1 MSELAKRIGRA
12 QRREVSGGMGFAAAR
27 REQPKAMVLAA
38 MVTTTAEAQGALEA
52 GADCVLV
59 EAADAATAAVVIE
72 TLAKNAAGAA
82 LTTLD
87 EAGASALHEAGCDFV
102 VSTLEGTSS
111 AAVDTERMGQLVA
124 VSSEISDTTLRALNP
139 LGFDALFVEGKP
151 SAPTLAAQLDLVR
164 LASLSS
170 LPLAVNVATN
180 ATMAELRALRDSGA
194 AVAVAPVGASAG
206 EITALA
212 EALRAVPAPR
222 RQSRGADIALV
233 PSAAAHAEEED
244 EHEHDH
250 DD

>member
-12 QRREVSGGMGFAAAR
+12 QRREVSGGMGFAAAK

-38 MVTTTAEAQGALEA
+38 MVADEKGSKAALDA

-59 EAADAATAAVVIE
+59 EADDAAAAAAVIGK
-72 TLAKNAAGAA
+72 LPKNAAGAA

-87 EAGASALHEAGCDFV
+87 EAGASALHDAGCDFV

-111 AAVDTERMGQLVA
+111 AAVDTDRMGQLVA
-124 VSSEISDTTLRALNP
+124 VSSEISDTTLRTLNP

-151 SAPTLAAQLDLVR
+151 NAPTLAAQLELVR
-164 LASLSS
+164 LASLSG
-170 LPLAVNVATN
+170 LPLAVNVAAN
-180 ATMAELRALRDSGA
+180 ASMVELRALRDSGA
-194 AVAVAPVGASAG
+194 VVAVAPSGATAS
-206 EITALA
+206 EIASLA

-222 RQSRGADIALV
+222 RQSRGGDIALV
-233 PSAAAHAEEED
+233 PATAAPAEHED
-244 EHEHDH
+244 EHDH

>member
-1 MSELAKRIGRA
+1 MSELSKRIGRA
-12 QRREVSGGMGFAAAR
+12 QRREVSGGMGFAAAK

-38 MVTTTAEAQGALEA
+38 MVATAEQAREALDA

-59 EAADAATAAVVIE
+59 EGAEAATAAAVIA

-124 VSSEISDTTLRALNP
+124 VSSEISDTTLRTLSP

-151 SAPTLAAQLDLVR
+151 SAPTLAAQLELVR
-164 LASLSS
+164 LASLSG
-170 LPLAVNVATN
+170 LPLAVNVAAN

-194 AVAVAPVGASAG
+194 AVAVAPSGASAG
-206 EITALA
+206 EIAALT

-222 RQSRGADIALV
+222 RQSRGGDIALV
-233 PSAAAHAEEED
+233 PSSAAHAEEED
-244 EHEHDH
+244 EHDH
-250 DD
+250 EDDD